1 MLGRTD
7 SRLRMV
13 AILLVFAV
21 FGTATGLR
29 LGYWQVVAAD
39 ELTAQITRPASTS
52 SEAPVR
58 ADIVDRNGALLA
70 MTSSYDELVAYP
82 DLIDADEQ
90 VPIIDTLGVLL
101 GLSARERDRYLSLVA
116 SETQFAN
123 LRNRLTFEE
132 SEAVGGAIEAGLLPG
147 IALEPKYSRWYP
159 DDGAPSGATLAA
171 NILGYVRGDGRGGEG
186 IERFYDERLT
196 TVDPDSLD
204 LASLEGLPS
213 SLAGLQPAALELTID
228 AGLQKK
234 VEQISNLVRITD
246 DAKSVSV
253 IVMDPHDGA
262 ILAAASSPSYDANQF
277 AAVFAK
283 DEELLRNRLFSDQ
296 FEPGSVMKIFT
307 VTAALREGK
316 VTPNTKIRD
325 EVKLDYWDADI
336 QNADHLSNGF
346 RPVKDQI
353 AESRNVVAAKLAR
366 MLAPQD
372 TQKAAHKLYDFW
384 ATVGMTKPTEAG
396 VANEIA
402 GTWHDP
408 DGERWPA
415 FDLANRSFGQGV
427 AVTLPQLA
435 RGVSTLVNGGTLVQ
449 PHFVVDGE
457 AAGVEPVQ
465 VLDAKYAHQAKAI
478 LRHVTGSVTRYA
490 ERALIPGYQIGGKT
504 GTAQI
509 WDTRTARFK
518 ARRFNHSFIG
528 YVGGRD
534 SEYVIAVRLEE
545 PKPLWVKQ
553 GSLPLK
559 IESTDLFR
567 RVALATIDQLDMRK
581 SKDKN
586 AGRPIIGTAAAAA
599 LDPIR
604 DREARNGA
612 RQDARREQREEA
624 RADKIKSTR
633 PKKGR
638 GPDTASDPESL
649 ANESP

>member
-29 LGYWQVVAAD
+29 LGYLQVVAAD
-39 ELTAQITRPASTS
+39 ELTAQINRPPSGS
-52 SEAPVR
+52 SSSPVR

-90 VPIIDTLGVLL
+90 APIVDTLGVLL
-101 GLSARERDRYLSLVA
+101 GLNARERDQYLDLIA
-116 SETQFAN
+116 GETRFVN

-132 SEAVGGAIEAGLLPG
+132 SEAVGGAIDAGLLPG
-147 IALEPKYSRWYP
+147 ISLEPKYSRWYP
-159 DDGAPSGATLAA
+159 DDGAPVGTTLAA

-186 IERFYDERLT
+186 IERFYDKRLT
-196 TVDPDSLD
+196 SVDADSLD
-204 LASLEGLPS
+204 LASIEGLPGD
-213 SLAGLQPAALELTID
+213 LAGLQPAALELTID
-228 AGLQKK
+228 AGLQKE
-234 VEQISNLVRITD
+234 VEGIMNLVRIAD
-246 DAKSVSV
+246 QAKSVSV

-262 ILAAASSPSYDANQF
+262 ILAAGSSPSYDANQF
-277 AAVFAK
+277 AAVFSK
-283 DEELLRNRLFSDQ
+283 DKELLRNRLFSDQ
-296 FEPGSVMKIFT
+296 YEPGSVMKIFT

-316 VTPNTKIRD
+316 ITPNTKIHD
-325 EVKLDYWDADI
+325 EVMLHFWDADI
-336 QNADHLSNGF
+336 QNADHQSNGY

-366 MLAPQD
+366 MLAPRD

-384 ATVGMTKPTEAG
+384 ATVGMTEPTGAG
-396 VANEIA
+396 VANEIT

-408 DGERWPA
+408 DGEPWPA

-435 RGVSTLVNGGTLVQ
+435 RGVSTLVNGGYLVQ
-449 PHFVVDGE
+449 PHFVIDGD
-457 AAGVEPVQ
+457 AASVEPVA
-465 VLDAKYAHQAKAI
+465 VLEAKYARQAKAI
-478 LRHVTGSVTRYA
+478 LKHVTGSVTRYA
-490 ERALIPGYQIGGKT
+490 ERALIPGFHIGGKT

-509 WDTRTARFK
+509 WDTRKDKFK
-518 ARRFNHSFIG
+518 ERRFNHSFIG
-528 YVGGRD
+528 FVGGRD
-534 SEYVIAVRLEE
+534 KEYVIAVRLEE
-545 PKPLWVKQ
+545 PKPRWVKQ
-553 GSLPLK
+553 GNLPLA

-604 DREARNGA
+604 DREVRKGA
-612 RQDARREQREEA
+612 KQDARRQQREEA
-624 RADKIKSTR
+624 KADKVDKSR

-638 GPDTASDPESL
+638 GLDTASDPESS
-649 ANESP
+649 ANGSP